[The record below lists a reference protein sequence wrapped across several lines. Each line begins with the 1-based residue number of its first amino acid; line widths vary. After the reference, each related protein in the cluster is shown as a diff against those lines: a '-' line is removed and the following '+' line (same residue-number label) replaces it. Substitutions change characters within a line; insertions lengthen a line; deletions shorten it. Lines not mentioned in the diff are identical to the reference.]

1 MKIQTLTYK
10 AENGLC
16 VKYNKDADVKYVI
29 SDDSAL
35 TPLEEYVEEYKKLM
49 DQLYKEGKVNN
60 WASRELLMKYMYDHG
75 NGYMP
80 VDSSFLKSKYF
91 DELEDQLYWQP
102 YYLSSKGVSGSFGS
116 LLIATKSDGSNPNN
130 MHGQWKAYL
139 VYYDGKI
146 YETGKTTTNG
156 AGTHP
161 EYIGVSSL
169 ATIKNLD
176 DVHDFLISLGFRV
189 QS

>member
-1 MKIQTLTYK
+1 
-10 AENGLC
+10 
-16 VKYNKDADVKYVI
+16 
-29 SDDSAL
+29 
-35 TPLEEYVEEYKKLM
+35 
-49 DQLYKEGKVNN
+49 
-60 WASRELLMKYMYDHG
+60 
-75 NGYMP
+75 MP

-169 ATIKNLD
+169 ATIKNPD